1 MSDTWLHSPGDTA
14 PCTIIAEVGQ
24 AHDGS
29 LGIAHAFVDAATAA
43 GADAIK
49 FQTHLADAEST
60 PDEPWRKPFSSQDK
74 TRWDYWKRMEFEES
88 QWVELKD
95 HAHEKGMLFLSS
107 PFSLKAVE
115 LLERVGVAGWKVASG
130 ETNNHALIDAMAAT
144 GRPVMVSTGMSLLS
158 EIDAAVERV
167 RGKDAPVAVLQC
179 TSAYPCPPELLGLNM
194 IGEFR
199 ERYGCAVGL
208 SEHSG
213 TIYPSLAAAAYG
225 IQLLEVHVTLS
236 KDMFGPDVPS
246 SVTPA
251 ELRTIVDGVRFIETM
266 NAHPVSKDNM
276 PESVSSLRA
285 IFTKSVV
292 ATTDLERGTVLESAH
307 LTSKKP
313 GSGIPANDLPS
324 LIGRTL
330 ARDVARDKLLS
341 HEDLEGT
348 AS

>member
-1 MSDTWLHSPGDTA
+1 MSETWLQTPDDNA
-14 PCTIIAEVGQ
+14 PCTVIAEVGQ

-29 LGIAHAFVDAATAA
+29 LGIAHAFVDACAGA

-60 PDEPWRKPFSSQDK
+60 PDEPWRKPFSSQDR

-88 QWVELKD
+88 QWTELKD
-95 HAHEKGMLFLSS
+95 HAQERGMLFLSS
-107 PFSLKAVE
+107 PFSLEAVE
-115 LLERVGVAGWKVASG
+115 LLQRVGVAGWKVASG
-130 ETNNHALIDAMAAT
+130 ETNNHALIDAMADT
-144 GRPVMVSTGMSLLS
+144 GRPVMVSTGMSLMS

-167 RGKDAPVAVLQC
+167 RAKQAPVAVFQC

-199 ERYGCAVGL
+199 DRYGCAVGL

-213 TIYPSLAAAAYG
+213 TIYPSLAAAAHG

-236 KDMFGPDVPS
+236 REMFGPDVPS

-251 ELRTIVDGVRFIETM
+251 ELRTIVDGVRFIETV
-266 NAHPVSKDNM
+266 NAHPVDKDHM
-276 PESVSSLRA
+276 PESVSSLRSV
-285 IFTKSVV
+285 FTKSVV
-292 ATTDLERGTVLESAH
+292 AATDLKSGTVLEAAH

-313 GSGIPANDLPS
+313 GSGIPANDLPA

-330 ARDVARDKLLS
+330 SRDVPRNTLLS
-341 HEDLEGT
+341 HDDLEGGG
-348 AS
+348 A